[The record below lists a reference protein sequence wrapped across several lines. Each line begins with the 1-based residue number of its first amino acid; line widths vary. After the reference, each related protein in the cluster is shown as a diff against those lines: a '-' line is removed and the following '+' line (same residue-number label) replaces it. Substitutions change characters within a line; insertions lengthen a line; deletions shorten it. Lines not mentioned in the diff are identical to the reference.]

1 MWQITLKGR
10 IDNFNRAA
18 VNHALKPI
26 GAAVPRNIKTGHALI
41 SFADDKLNEAY
52 DQALMNVSFSAARAK
67 LEPKIQVVTDNVISG
82 EDRPRWLR
90 RIIKTR
96 LDGISALARWTAKHS
111 SGWSASFLTALGDI
125 ASSTTCETVVRRW
138 ATSSH

>member
-1 MWQITLKGR
+1 MWQITLKGC

-52 DQALMNVSFSAARAK
+52 DQALMNVSFSAGAK
-67 LEPKIQVVTDNVISG
+67 LEPKIQEVVDEAHVSV
-82 EDRPRWLR
+82 DQARWLR